1 MGFHMVTEKQAR
13 TFLKYHR
20 PSSIGVLAVL
30 TAGMLAAPVIIVALS
45 PGGFANWLTWIER
58 LTGLYAFTL
67 IFMNIVTG
75 ALAPYFYAI
84 FKAKGETLIHT
95 ITGGLGFL
103 LALTHGLLIITQR
116 TYRTYSAVWVI
127 GPVALVLLVFTI
139 WVAFDRTRLKTIW
152 RGIHIIN
159 YAIFVGVFIK
169 AVMIGTDFT
178 LTTADSYAVMILF
191 SVYVVIAAIALLMRL
206 KRYQVDAARKKTVAA
221 KAAAPDAAE

>member
-1 MGFHMVTEKQAR
+1 MVDEKQAR
-13 TFLKYHR
+13 TFLKDHR
-20 PSSIGVLAVL
+20 GPAIGVLAVL
-30 TAGMLAAPVIIVALS
+30 TAGMLAAPVIIVALA

-58 LTGLYAFTL
+58 LTGLYAFTF
-67 IFMNIVTG
+67 IFMNIVSG

-127 GPVALVLLVFTI
+127 GPVALILLVLTI
-139 WVAFDRTRLKTIW
+139 WVAFDRKRLKTVW

-159 YAIFVGVFIK
+159 YAIFIGVFVK

-178 LTTADSYAVMILF
+178 MTTADSKAVMILF
-191 SVYVVIAAIALLMRL
+191 SVYVGIAGIALLMRL
-206 KRYQVDAARKKTVAA
+206 RRYQVQAARKKAPAA
-221 KAAAPDAAE
+221 KPPAPEPAD